1 MGLRARWLE
10 EAAAAAAADDA
21 VVAEDGARC
30 LGVLAAAF
38 CPAASAVLRGDEDG
52 DGVTHG
58 SVDGD
63 LDALPFTLPSLS
75 SSSAAA
81 AAAGGDA
88 ALSRLL
94 DAAVNAGGGLGARSA
109 AIARATVREMRARV
123 PRDAW
128 ERSAWRLEL

>member
-1 MGLRARWLE
+1 VGLRARWLE
-10 EAAAAAAADDA
+10 EA
-21 VVAEDGARC
+21 
-30 LGVLAAAF
+30 VLAAAF

-81 AAAGGDA
+81 SAAGGDA

>member
-75 SSSAAA
+75 SSSSA

>member
-1 MGLRARWLE
+1 MLAITARYG
-10 EAAAAAAADDA
+10 
-21 VVAEDGARC
+21 VAEDGARC

-75 SSSAAA
+75 SSLPERSSTRVYPRISRAAA
-81 AAAGGDA
+81 DESPSSVSPLPPSAPSPFPA
-88 ALSRLL
+88 
-94 DAAVNAGGGLGARSA
+94 ARSESVSRGGA
-109 AIARATVREMRARV
+109 AFFSRPQRAMM
-123 PRDAW
+123 
-128 ERSAWRLEL
+128 S